1 MFKTEA
7 AGRKYRWQ
15 GNPYALNDDA
25 AYQRWRKAKLQD
37 DPVAHPDS
45 GQSLMIEVRDAAAPT
60 AAERA
65 EIKSRCAG
73 MNMALFHD
81 AKGRLKDRSTFRKF
95 AATLGLARLSPHM
108 LADPDG
114 IASITPTSRQ
124 EIKGEYIPY
133 TTRPL
138 NWHTDGYYADGDNA
152 IRGFA
157 LYCVQAAATGGDS
170 ALLDPEIAYIRLR
183 DQNPAHIAAFCRSDA
198 MTIPAN
204 IRDGV
209 EIRAAQQGPVFSAH
223 AEDGQLTMRYTART
237 VSIIWPDDA
246 EMTAARA
253 ALDDILASEAVLR
266 YRLRTGDGLLCNNVL
281 HCRSAFDDPD
291 RLLYRGR
298 FLDRVSET
306 E

>member
-1 MFKTEA
+1 MFQSEA
-7 AGRKYRWQ
+7 ADRKYRWQ
-15 GNPYALNDDA
+15 GDPFALNDDA
-25 AYQRWRKAKLQD
+25 AYKRWRKEKLD
-37 DPVAHPDS
+37 AYPVAHPDS
-45 GQSLMIEVRDAAAPT
+45 GQSLMVEVRDAANPT
-60 AAERA
+60 AGESA
-65 EIKSRCAG
+65 EIRSRCSR

-81 AKGRLKDRSTFRKF
+81 AKGRLKDRSAFRKF
-95 AATLGLARLSPHM
+95 AAALGLARLSPHL

-124 EIKGEYIPY
+124 EVKGEYIPY

-138 NWHTDGYYADGDNA
+138 NWHTDGYYADGDNT

-157 LYCVQAAATGGDS
+157 LYCVRAAETGGIS

-183 DQNPAHIAAFCRSDA
+183 DRDPAHIAAFCRPDA

-204 IRDGV
+204 IQDGV
-209 EIRAAQQGPVFSAH
+209 EIRPAQSGPVFSAN
-223 AEDGQLTMRYTART
+223 ARDGQLTMRYTART
-237 VSIIWPDDA
+237 VSIVWPDDA

-253 ALDDILASEAVLR
+253 ALDDILASESVLH
-266 YRLRTGDGLLCNNVL
+266 YRLRPGDGLVCNNVL
-281 HCRSAFDDPD
+281 HRRSAFDDPD

-298 FLDRVSET
+298 FLDRITET